1 MHLISVYVSGV
12 QGYWDLG
19 NYVDTISSFIHLSI
33 MRQETPVCEVLK
45 IYQCTLAAL
54 NTQLNVKKEIW
65 IIWGNFKE
73 QHRSECN
80 QTYVEENFFRGNLQE
95 N

>member
-1 MHLISVYVSGV
+1 MATVAMTAVENKLHLISVYVSGV

-45 IYQCTLAAL
+45 IYQC
-54 NTQLNVKKEIW
+54 I
-65 IIWGNFKE
+65 
-73 QHRSECN
+73 
-80 QTYVEENFFRGNLQE
+80 
-95 N
+95 